1 VYSYHRFFVC
11 QCGIYCRPITT
22 SAAFISVS
30 MRESGLC
37 GTGERAM
44 METAGDASLESRP
57 C

>member
-44 METAGDASLESRP
+44 MDAAGDASLESRP